1 MLNIKRQILIAL
13 LNQKKGL
20 RSSDLAQQ
28 LDVTPRT
35 IRNNI
40 TELNR
45 SLQGKV
51 IGYRRT
57 FLSRIINYT
66 IQITRLIG
74 HF

>member
-51 IGYRRT
+51 IGYT
-57 FLSRIINYT
+57 IFL
-66 IQITRLIG
+66 
-74 HF
+74 HK

>member
-40 TELNR
+40 T
-45 SLQGKV
+45 S
-51 IGYRRT
+51 
-57 FLSRIINYT
+57 
-66 IQITRLIG
+66 
-74 HF
+74 